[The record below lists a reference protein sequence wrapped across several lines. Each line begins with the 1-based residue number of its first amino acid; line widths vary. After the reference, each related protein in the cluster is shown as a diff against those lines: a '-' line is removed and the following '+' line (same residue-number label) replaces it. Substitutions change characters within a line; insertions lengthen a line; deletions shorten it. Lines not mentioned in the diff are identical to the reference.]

1 MLDEFVHLTVSSLAA
16 AASHLLVRLGMNS
29 PDTDTDKTTGGFLVG
44 LSKVWQVKRGWWEQ
58 MRSDVGG
65 IQLSG
70 ER

>member
-1 MLDEFVHLTVSSLAA
+1 
-16 AASHLLVRLGMNS
+16 MNS